1 MRIINPSFG
10 QALASAEKV
19 KAGSVDWRRDP
30 IILFSNSKPNAKE
43 LLEGLRDKLGSIR
56 PTEGIDFVYKE
67 SASRPAANGVV
78 DEVSRR
84 YRAALLALGD

>member
-10 QALASAEKV
+10 QASATAESV
-19 KAGSVDWRRDP
+19 TSGPVDWRRDP

-43 LLEGLRDKLGSIR
+43 LLEGLRAKLGTIR
-56 PTEGIDFVYKE
+56 SLEGIDFVYKE
-67 SASRPAANGVV
+67 SASKPAPTAIV
-78 DEVSRR
+78 DDVAKR